1 MSLVTIAKHVPIPLS
16 ILLNIQNGR
25 MDNGMGTCFVVV
37 CQHDQTIHIN
47 DHNE

>member
-1 MSLVTIAKHVPIPLS
+1 
-16 ILLNIQNGR
+16 

-47 DHNE
+47 DHNEQKFTYLFNVQKMIGMVPCKGLGD